1 MNRGS
6 LLSAHGF
13 SPLSNFGIAVKLFII
28 SFSPGS
34 WHSARHAGRV
44 FRKYALWMGIYSFA
58 LVGLAAMSIGCALT
72 LESVTELKTF
82 GAEKLSGALI
92 SLGLMREMGP
102 LTVSLAWCVR
112 VSALISE
119 ETKYFRADFKSDKE
133 FAQNY
138 ILPRYG
144 TTMLMATCMGAY
156 GLLIGFA
163 TATLVSPFFGVTSM
177 LDFLDSARD
186 TIKFKDI
193 VVYFIKLI
201 AVNPTIGFFMGI
213 TAGLNSYR
221 HNSQPAP
228 EAITMTFL
236 YGYLANLMV
245 TIAAFYRGQNLLG

>member
-13 SPLSNFGIAVKLFII
+13 SPLSNFGIAVKLFIVCL
-28 SFSPGS
+28 SPGS

-44 FRKYALWMGIYSFA
+44 FRKYALWMGVYSFA

-72 LESVTELKTF
+72 LESVTELKAF
-82 GAEKLSGALI
+82 QAEKLSGALI

-119 ETKYFRADFKSDKE
+119 ETKFFRADFNSDKE

-163 TATLVSPFFGVTSM
+163 TAVLVSPFFGVTNM
-177 LDFLDSARD
+177 LDFLDSAHD
-186 TIKFKDI
+186 AIKFKDI
-193 VVYFIKLI
+193 IVYFIKLI

-213 TAGLNSYR
+213 TAGLNAYR
-221 HNSQPAP
+221 TGSQPSP

-245 TIAAFYRGQNLLG
+245 TIAAFYKGGNLLG